1 MKQLKLESVYKDA
14 YIDRYR
20 RLGYTVVSVTES
32 EDNGVKY
39 SLITLRRDEN
49 IPSYGRLVELEAE
62 VDSLCEQAKKAGDA
76 PDEVKTKRKK
86 ALFALFVSGISVMAA
101 GIILVVCGILIPEL
115 FLAIGGWSA
124 AVVGAVL
131 TVVWSF
137 LREKWRMRKVDIA
150 DDAEHPGFGVDIY
163 SRKVEECLKEAE
175 SLTSGAAK

>member
-86 ALFALFVSGISVMAA
+86 A
-101 GIILVVCGILIPEL
+101 E
-115 FLAIGGWSA
+115 FLKKRLLQDMQA
-124 AVVGAVL
+124 
-131 TVVWSF
+131 
-137 LREKWRMRKVDIA
+137 MRLKKVDMPRAKITFSEGRDSVVI
-150 DDAEHPGFGVDIY
+150 DDERQFIDYAETFN
-163 SRKVEECLKEAE
+163 E
-175 SLTSGAAK
+175 SLIKYSKPTICKSEVKKLLDSGEKLPAVHLEKKPYITIK